1 MYLLIPCLQPVTGR
15 HSPAAAGACACARA
29 VPHEANFARWS
40 DATTTIA
47 NVPTCCC
54 LRPTT
59 LECGECFWDLLP
71 SSSCLELPYSLTDP
85 HYLCYELKSMALPSR
100 TVPPPA
106 ATCWPAPPFLRFR
119 VRARQRAA
127 VSSHV
132 IVVAVSVVIAIA
144 EESAG
149 GGCQDGAAR
158 SSPAATHEARLFPN
172 CQPAVLAD
180 AAEAAE
186 AVGEAEDDAVL
197 ASIPT
202 AGPTIDHR
210 SCSRVGID
218 HGPTC
223 PKCSV

>member
-1 MYLLIPCLQPVTGR
+1 M
-15 HSPAAAGACACARA
+15 
-29 VPHEANFARWS
+29 
-40 DATTTIA
+40 
-47 NVPTCCC
+47 
-54 LRPTT
+54 
-59 LECGECFWDLLP
+59 
-71 SSSCLELPYSLTDP
+71 
-85 HYLCYELKSMALPSR
+85 
-100 TVPPPA
+100 
-106 ATCWPAPPFLRFR
+106 
-119 VRARQRAA
+119 
-127 VSSHV
+127 

-144 EESAG
+144 EDSAG